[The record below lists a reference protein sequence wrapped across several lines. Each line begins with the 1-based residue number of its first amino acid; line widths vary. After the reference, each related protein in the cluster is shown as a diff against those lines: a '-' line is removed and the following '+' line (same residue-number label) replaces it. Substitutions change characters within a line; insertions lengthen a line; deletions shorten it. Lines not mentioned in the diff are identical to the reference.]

1 MTDPSEAGT
10 GPVRLPVQYGDA
22 DAPTP
27 PHGLRAPYAP
37 SPWPPAVAPL
47 RLPFPPAAP
56 PQPIAPPQPA
66 MPPQPPPMGALR
78 TERESV
84 IALFLVHMFPIGH
97 LPVAMGKPARQLPLP
112 GGGSGPLDHPEADV
126 LDDQDAL
133 SHVSSGFRRSPTSPA
148 AVPPEALTRGH
159 DPWGGR
165 SREDWEGRFTDE
177 TGLLWPPAELFP
189 EGAIDP
195 PTPVMLDVGTHLD
208 RFGDRH
214 GRVFAEDATLFSM
227 RSLPP
232 DQVGGY
238 RRYRVVRSLPVWR
251 SVNAEWFGQPG
262 GGVRYRAVFGADEL
276 VTLGFLADVTGEV
289 R

>member
-10 GPVRLPVQYGDA
+10 GPIRLPVQYGDA

-27 PHGLRAPYAP
+27 PHGLRAPYTP

-47 RLPFPPAAP
+47 RVPFPPAP
-56 PQPIAPPQPA
+56 PLQPVA
-66 MPPQPPPMGALR
+66 PPPMGALR

-112 GGGSGPLDHPEADV
+112 GGGSGPLDHPEAGV
-126 LDDQDAL
+126 LDDLEAL
-133 SHVSSGFRRSPTSPA
+133 SHVSGGFRRSPTAPPA
-148 AVPPEALTRGH
+148 VAPEALTRGH
-159 DPWGGR
+159 DPWGGA
-165 SREDWEGRFTDE
+165 SREDWERLFTNE
-177 TGLLWPPAELFP
+177 TGYLWPPGELFP
-189 EGAIDP
+189 EGGIDAA
-195 PTPVMLDVGTHLD
+195 TPVMLKADTYID

-214 GRVFAEDATLFSM
+214 GRVFAEDATLLSM

-232 DQVGGY
+232 DQAGGY
-238 RRYRVVRSLPVWR
+238 RRYRVVRPLPVWR

-262 GGVRYRAVFGADEL
+262 GGVRYRAVLGADEL

>member
-10 GPVRLPVQYGDA
+10 GPIRLPVSYEGA

-27 PHGLRAPYAP
+27 PQGLRAPYTP

-47 RLPFPPAAP
+47 RVPFPPPAP
-56 PQPIAPPQPA
+56 PLPA
-66 MPPQPPPMGALR
+66 APPPMGALR

-97 LPVAMGKPARQLPLP
+97 LPVAMAKPARQLPLP
-112 GGGSGPLDHPEADV
+112 EGGSGPLDHPEAHV
-126 LDDQDAL
+126 LDDLDAL
-133 SHVSSGFRRSPTSPA
+133 THVSGGFRRSPTTPA
-148 AVPPEALTRGH
+148 AVPPPALMRGH
-159 DPWGGR
+159 DPWGGESPEEWAR
-165 SREDWEGRFTDE
+165 RFTDE
-177 TGLLWPPAELFP
+177 TGYSWPPGELFP
-189 EGAIDP
+189 EGGIDQ
-195 PTPVMLDVGTHLD
+195 PTPVMLDVGTHID
-208 RFGDRH
+208 RFGDQH
-214 GRVFAEDATLFSM
+214 GRVFAEDATLYSM

-232 DQVGGY
+232 DRVAAY
-238 RRYRVVRSLPVWR
+238 RRYRVVRPLPVWR

-262 GGVRYRAVFGADEL
+262 GGVRFRAVLGADEL

>member
-10 GPVRLPVQYGDA
+10 GPIRLPAEY

-27 PHGLRAPYAP
+27 PHGVRATYAP

-47 RLPFPPAAP
+47 RVPFP
-56 PQPIAPPQPA
+56 PPQPA
-66 MPPQPPPMGALR
+66 APPPMGALR

-112 GGGSGPLDHPEADV
+112 EGGSGPQDHPEADV
-126 LDDQDAL
+126 LDDLDAL
-133 SHVSSGFRRSPTSPA
+133 SHVSSGFRRSPTAPGVAPPA
-148 AVPPEALTRGH
+148 ELTRGH
-159 DPWGGR
+159 DPWGGM
-165 SREDWEGRFTDE
+165 SEEDWKARFVTE
-177 TGLLWPPAELFP
+177 TGYLWPDDAVPAR
-189 EGAIDP
+189 
-195 PTPVMLDVGTHLD
+195 PVMLEVGTHLD
-208 RFGDRH
+208 RFGDQH

-232 DQVGGY
+232 GQVTSY
-238 RRYRVVRSLPVWR
+238 RRYRVARALPAWR
-251 SVNAEWFGQPG
+251 SVTAGWFGQPG
-262 GGVRYRAVFGADEL
+262 GGVCFRTVLGADEL

>member
-10 GPVRLPVQYGDA
+10 GPIRLPVHYGAA

-27 PHGLRAPYAP
+27 PHGARAPYAP

-47 RLPFPPAAP
+47 RVPFPPRPVA
-56 PQPIAPPQPA
+56 
-66 MPPQPPPMGALR
+66 PPPMGALR

-112 GGGSGPLDHPEADV
+112 GGGSGPHDHPEAGV
-126 LDDQDAL
+126 LDDLDAL
-133 SHVSSGFRRSPTSPA
+133 SHVSSGFRRSPTTPSV
-148 AVPPEALTRGH
+148 VPPPELTRGH
-159 DPWGGR
+159 DPWGGE
-165 SREDWEGRFTDE
+165 SAEDWRERFVGE
-177 TGLLWPPAELFP
+177 TSYLWPPGELFP
-189 EGAIDP
+189 EGGIGPA
-195 PTPVMLDVGTHLD
+195 TPVMLEVGTHLD
-208 RFGDRH
+208 RFGDPH
-214 GRVFAEDATLFSM
+214 GRVFAEDATLYSM

-232 DQVGGY
+232 DQVAAY
-238 RRYRVVRSLPVWR
+238 RRYRVVRPLPVWR
-251 SVNAEWFGQPG
+251 SVTAEWFGQPG
-262 GGVRYRAVFGADEL
+262 GGVRFRAALGADEL